1 MMQKQSISS
10 LSNRRSDC
18 PIAFGLDIFG
28 DRWTLLILRDI
39 LFYSKTRFSDF
50 AVDEGISTNIL
61 AERLARLERAGL
73 VTRQRDDVQKNQNI
87 YRATDIGLRIAPVLL
102 EMAVWGLQNDKQT
115 PISRAFIQRL
125 RTNRDEVVS
134 EIINAV
140 ANGEFEKYQKEH
152 MGL

>member
-1 MMQKQSISS
+1 MQKQSTRST
-10 LSNRRSDC
+10 SNRRSDC

-39 LFYSKTRFSDF
+39 LFYNKTRFSDF

-73 VTRQRDDVQKNQNI
+73 ITRQQDDVQKNQNV
-87 YRATDIGLRIAPVLL
+87 YRATDIGWGIAPVLL
-102 EMAVWGLQNDKQT
+102 EMAVWGLQNDKHT

-125 RTNRDEVVS
+125 QTNRDEVVG
-134 EIINAV
+134 EIISAV
-140 ANGEFEKYQKEH
+140 SSGEFERYQKEH